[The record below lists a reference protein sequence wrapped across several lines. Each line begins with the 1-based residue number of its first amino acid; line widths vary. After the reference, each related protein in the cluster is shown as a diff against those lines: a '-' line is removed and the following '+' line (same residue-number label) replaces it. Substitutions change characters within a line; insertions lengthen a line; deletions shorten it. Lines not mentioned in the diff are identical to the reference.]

1 MSDLNNQNEMGNVF
15 AESSARQKQRI
26 EQRQQNLD
34 RYQVFVTDEQYDI
47 LNGLISQ
54 SDDPTEIENEGYR
67 VANAMKYSEM
77 YGIELA
83 DAYRDLDMLNAA
95 NFGEGAFN
103 TPKDAFMAVVDSF
116 TQGVKQMER
125 NSVGK
130 QIREAEEA
138 GNDRRVQEL
147 YQTIAGIDEEIAGL
161 QDTQSRNIITKM
173 FKYGAQSLPYTGAAI
188 ATSAVG
194 GLLGGGIGAVVLGT
208 MSSYEAMR
216 GEEYLQLR
224 EDGAS
229 VDTAGKIA
237 DASALLQGIVE
248 VSLGT
253 VAGYAGNVVGKSPV
267 AKAAS
272 DKITRNVFSRMY
284 YGGAWKRAAAV
295 VGKLGVD
302 FLSEANEEG
311 LEEVIQ
317 ELVSSGARALSAEL
331 EDYDVDG
338 LTASEVAQNAWES
351 YKGGFLGALVLGA
364 PNIAFNAK
372 ATVQDFKDFNS
383 AAQNIESKEAFIKET
398 SNSPLLDGMSDEA
411 KVQAQEEVYA
421 KFEPQRNKRAEAER
435 ALAEDRAEVIDTS
448 DNVEETVTDES
459 GRVVREDEYRNED
472 GSLNYVDRVYD
483 TNEDG
488 STENQLIVKGKG
500 NQEYGRIMY
509 NEDADGNI
517 VISDFTMSPTRE
529 NLRQEVFTDFA
540 EKFAGRNIEWET
552 RGNTAASVRESLVN
566 NNVRGSQNGLSYFAD
581 KNEVANQKTRMS
593 WDRQIREAI
602 PSMTSEQR
610 STGIALVESFANKHG
625 KSLAEYDMDIFNGKL
640 FLDKA
645 SREAY
650 ETALSQGMNPDNI
663 GGYVDIEE
671 LGKSTK
677 GIIYAAKKG
686 DATTFVHENAHIFRR
701 LLTADEMAQAEKLF
715 NVTDHNWTRQNEED
729 FAYALQGYAFEG
741 KAVGEAEPLFRK
753 LAQALVRVY
762 NSLKGKIDFNPE
774 LSDFI
779 EGLFAD
785 PSTALAQAQR
795 AVEQNERASQ
805 NQLSNNSLQLNET
818 ESVID
823 DTNADVSERVEEA
836 INKAGDDVLNELYQF
851 IDVKGAMNLTDRVK
865 TLYDRAEEMRD
876 NGADKETIRK
886 LTGYSEGPDGVF
898 QYELDDSQNE
908 IIDRDGMQKA
918 INAASFMSRAMA
930 NPGVTAQ
937 NLELLQYAMDKQL
950 ELLNA
955 EKNTVG
961 KIYKAGE
968 LYTAKPEL
976 KNIRVGFVYD
986 PRRIRAVQFEGGI
999 GVNLAYIQNLED
1011 LQGAL
1016 VHELQHIIDLKVN
1029 TAGYNGDFFSDLN
1042 YAMEAVELNNKEY
1055 YADLVDDGGIV
1066 QYFLTD
1072 PYERNAHAAQRRM
1085 NLTAAQRRAYKL
1097 SDVVNNNYLFQ
1108 TQDTDSNGMLRIKH
1122 GITKANAIADYLEER
1137 LNSWGYETRRDASTL
1152 SNSQYITITNY
1163 SEKTGKESKYNVDE
1177 LKIRISD
1184 HDLPPSYDGL
1194 NGYEDYDLRSGKK
1207 NTNRPGT
1214 GGNATTYD
1222 VALQNLWDELKE
1234 KPKSDNVDISDL
1246 PEWARNI
1253 GDTYEAFKASG
1264 RIPLLVSEVVNGGTW
1279 SKNKK
1284 PNKTQQYERLK
1295 KILAS
1300 SAVGNSLV
1308 DIISAY
1314 DGFEDNI
1321 RTAKAIESKYNS
1333 SESDTVRAQYEGTD
1347 QWMKAPNGADTKL
1360 TENQWLQVRT
1370 ESFKN
1375 WFGDWESDPQNASKV
1390 VDENGEPMVV
1400 YHGTEHSGF
1409 DTFNF
1414 EDGNLSFFTPN
1425 KAQAV
1430 SYAGTEEIAVNG
1442 TDKRGIYAS
1451 FMSLKNP
1458 KVIDFNG
1465 ADFQGFNE
1473 NGDSVIDTFTDEEAY
1488 KAREEGYDGIIIRNV
1503 YNDYGDYQ
1511 HNIDPKEEMKRN
1523 FINDEYVSFSSS
1535 QIKSTTDNNGN
1546 FDAENDSILFQ
1557 DITETDNF
1565 KAWFGDWQNDPE
1577 NASKVVDENGRPKVV
1592 YHGTARGDRVGNVF
1606 DPKRATSGPMAFFT
1620 DDKEVA
1626 TSYSKNK
1633 KDTSISRD
1641 YDSYDDIRRFTV
1653 KIGKKKVPIDR
1664 AWFSLEPEQREALRE
1679 NSGKIT
1685 TDEDGNIIV
1694 VEGNEDGLGNFAY
1707 TRKEYRGDILKA
1719 LYDHWVMSGQLFG
1732 DDVKMFPEVL
1742 KKAGLSDVFY
1752 EDPDYRE
1759 EKVYE
1764 VYLNLRNP
1772 LVTSNVSNELVD
1784 ALHEAGKKAQRKY
1797 DREKA
1802 TFADAWDKSN
1812 VSPEEWLEDFDND
1825 YAEGTTY
1832 VWTRVPDWVTKVL
1845 KDFGYD
1851 GIQDD
1856 GGKFHENKHNVYIP
1870 FNSYQIKSAYENRGT
1885 FDPTKKN
1892 ILYQTVY
1899 HGSAADFDRFDTENY
1914 GLSGEGSMSFGYGT
1928 YVTESEK
1935 IARDYAMRQANDKYL
1950 VGMANDMLEHIESGF
1965 RTFEEEKQNA
1975 IEWYSKWKK
1984 YSIEN
1989 PVRAKELKAK
1999 YDFAK
2004 SLNSLEDL
2012 KNASNPEGKRHLY
2025 TIDIPDDGY
2034 IKWDDTIS
2042 SKTVDKVKEEL
2053 FNKLAYEPNS
2063 DGEYEYKGVE
2073 KQLKKDLDD
2082 VFDSEYTGRSLYG
2095 TVSSYLG
2102 GDKEA
2107 SKFLSSI
2114 GYVGIDYPAGTNYGN
2129 GNDARNFVIFNDND
2143 AEITGKLLFQ
2153 YLQGELDADT
2163 LKEAAD
2169 FTSWEEWYEYAK
2181 AMDTDGVLSGAWD
2194 DVSEQNWFKS
2204 AWESAQKIYNAEPAE
2219 DPELQADKDK
2229 QFVELIKKPGYLE
2242 DFLERAKR
2250 YMGMQLDQPSDEAEA
2265 AEFDRIRDMQR
2276 FTGNV
2281 MADPVHYTNDLDD
2294 TQKKKLLTMIESS
2307 PREYRAIYAEVFG
2320 DANLEVPEGMDYTID
2335 TSVMPE
2341 EMALEL
2347 DAMTPAQRREAV
2359 KAVEDEQIRQQIESG
2374 SLPMDT
2380 TLDRYIKV
2388 VDADNKKLKKEIEK
2402 LKSEYREDLARIN
2415 NAQKKALLEE
2425 YERLQEMAAEMQGRN
2440 LKGNSRVSSGLSAGA
2455 MATSNVVDASEN
2467 GSYNT
2472 VMDRIASLK
2481 KMFAGERDAA
2491 AIIAKADERAKQKVL
2506 QQKKKAEADALR
2518 EMKKLR
2524 TNTVKRM
2531 VRKVSFTNVNYDEAK
2546 KIIAI
2551 QNFIDHWVRN
2561 GVNLWLGEAEV
2572 TASEIYNQYTMD
2584 SDFRDEV
2591 DKTLT
2596 GRKAGARGQR
2606 VLRNLRDAM
2615 SDDEGLPF
2623 SQWTPKMKNELIE
2636 ALGTNDQVIRLNL
2649 DALKKQ
2655 RQSAIHSFIAK
2666 NGTITEENM
2675 KTVYESLPKDVIAR
2689 IRYTPMNKW
2698 TLAQAEELARYID
2711 AIYED
2716 GKKIYAGRQ
2725 QLRRDRYEELR
2736 RRIQD
2741 AVKDTGIRIEDD
2753 DTPEEI
2759 KKKQEKIAKIL
2770 GLRTQGKGTAASAA
2784 EKRSMR
2790 EKFMAA
2796 DRGTGN
2802 VRRFARVM
2810 DNWTEGV
2817 FTDTLCFS
2825 EYMAWD
2831 DEQKAIN
2838 ERSRHVQDYMKEHGI
2853 TMEKLVEKHTY
2864 PGLMDGQ
2871 DVTYTTDELLYIYI
2885 ANMDEMSQAAVMYG
2899 NFTTAEEKESVKQH
2913 EQKYADKEAIKWF
2926 MANAENRFNRVL
2938 LDAERIINTDKDL
2951 AGLVQVIENDY
2962 EKQYERL
2969 NRVSIDVFN
2978 TPVNRVSAYVPLYRL
2993 EQTGDT
2999 NEQQVAK
3006 DILANTTGTPSN
3018 YVGRGMTKNRVEI
3031 SPTNQK
3037 PVQLGLFKTWA
3048 DSMEKTEHFIAYGEL
3063 VRDLN
3068 AIYTSQAAS
3077 ATREAIAS
3085 RYGQDAN
3092 NYIKEYINELAN
3104 PNKGQPKTAL
3114 DTLVH
3119 VMRGQTAPAYLAWKT
3134 SGIIKQLCTSPWPFM
3149 AYVSPAEYLTSIG
3162 EFIKDWNGMN
3172 DFVKSRSVF
3181 MANRTIDPIID
3192 LIKEAQ
3198 MNADN
3203 KVKAS
3208 LASFNKMGMQGLEWA
3223 DWVSVAPG
3231 WYAAYKQ
3238 KTAEIEKAQK
3248 NMDPLADG
3256 YKDSEAIER
3265 EAIAYAD
3272 DVVRLTQPSG
3282 RKADLSP
3289 VFKNS
3294 AEIAKILLQF
3304 QTSLNVIYQNIRFDL
3319 PYQIRNHQYRQ
3330 AAGAVIGYTAAGILV
3345 NAVVSGLFTGDGS
3358 DDEPEEKLKRAV
3370 FYATTQF
3377 TDSVPV
3383 VGQQL
3388 TNVVQKVLT
3397 GEGYYSNSTL
3407 FPVVDVLT
3415 KTVSDVAKDNY
3426 AKAAEDFGEGVAYT
3440 LGLPVSGTKEL
3451 LRIFGIGDN
3460 EEGLDFNP
3468 EALWGRR

>member
-1 MSDLNNQNEMGNVF
+1 MSDEL
-15 AESSARQKQRI
+15 KRI
-26 EQRQQNLD
+26 ETPTEKLARAKQLYNAVNEAQQEELDTYFVPLNTNEREVIQSYLATASTPEEAEDMRYNVASAIQYSKWLDIPLEEAYSNLSALNTQYIGGSD
-34 RYQVFVTDEQYDI
+34 TKTPKSNFIAVSDNFNIGMLQLKRNDIGKKLMEAENNGYGTVNELRNELAELDAKISAYSDEQARSLPIEALKTAAMSAPFTTKGIMAQAAGSLLLGPIGGIVAGTLTSYDAMVGEEY
-47 LNGLISQ
+47 LNLTADGHDPQLSKNIASVSALFQGMVESLDGLQ
-54 SDDPTEIENEGYR
+54 P
-67 VANAMKYSEM
+67 
-77 YGIELA
+77 
-83 DAYRDLDMLNAA
+83 AYAATFGAGKAA
-95 NFGEGAFN
+95 NTGLKSAYNNITKTFFQNVYTSGA
-103 TPKDAFMAVVDSF
+103 M
-116 TQGVKQMER
+116 
-125 NSVGK
+125 GK
-130 QIREAEEA
+130 
-138 GNDRRVQEL
+138 
-147 YQTIAGIDEEIAGL
+147 IAGTAG
-161 QDTQSRNIITKM
+161 
-173 FKYGAQSLPYTGAAI
+173 
-188 ATSAVG
+188 SAVG
-194 GLLGGGIGAVVLGT
+194 GYIWNAIG
-208 MSSYEAMR
+208 E
-216 GEEYLQLR
+216 
-224 EDGAS
+224 
-229 VDTAGKIA
+229 GK
-237 DASALLQGIVE
+237 E
-248 VSLGT
+248 
-253 VAGYAGNVVGKSPV
+253 
-267 AKAAS
+267 
-272 DKITRNVFSRMY
+272 
-284 YGGAWKRAAAV
+284 
-295 VGKLGVD
+295 
-302 FLSEANEEG
+302 
-311 LEEVIQ
+311 
-317 ELVSSGARALSAEL
+317 
-331 EDYDVDG
+331 
-338 LTASEVAQNAWES
+338 EVAQGFISDLAKSLATAIDKYAESNSLKDATGAAWTKLKSLDVANEAIENF
-351 YKGGFLGALVLGA
+351 KGGVLGALVLGV
-364 PNIAFNAK
+364 PNMYFDGK
-372 ATVQDFKDFNS
+372 ATVEDFANVGNKAETID
-383 AAQNIESKEAFIKET
+383 SKEAFKKET
-398 SNSPLLDGMSDEA
+398 ADSPIYEGMTKEA
-411 KVQAQEEVYA
+411 KSEAQEQIWNAY
-421 KFEPQRNKRAEAER
+421 EPQRNKRAEAER
-435 ALAEDRAEVIDTS
+435 ALAEDIAEVIDTS

-517 VISDFTMSPTRE
+517 TISDFTMSPTRE

-566 NNVRGSQNGLSYFAD
+566 NNVRGSQNGLNYFAD

-805 NQLSNNSLQLNET
+805 NQLSNNSLQLNEN

-955 EKNTVG
+955 DKNTVG

-976 KNIRVGFVYD
+976 KNIRVGYVYD

-999 GVNLAYIQNLED
+999 GVNLAYVQNLED

-1122 GITKANAIADYLEER
+1122 GITKAIAIADYLEER

-1264 RIPLLVSEVVNGGTW
+1264 RIPSFISEVMNGGSW

-1284 PNKTQQYERLK
+1284 PNKAQQYKRLK
-1295 KILAS
+1295 ELLAS

-1360 TENQWLQVRT
+1360 SENQWLQVRT

-1430 SYAGTEEIAVNG
+1430 SYAGTEEIAING

-1535 QIKSTTDNNGN
+1535 QIKSATDNNGN

-1557 DITETDNF
+1557 DNEDTF
-1565 KAWFGDWQNDPE
+1565 Q
-1577 NASKVVDENGRPKVV
+1577 
-1592 YHGTARGDRVGNVF
+1592 DRVNQTMTM
-1606 DPKRATSGPMAFFT
+1606 DRAKEMIQRTFAVSNIKQWYDGQYKNGDEWLAGEGV
-1620 DDKEVA
+1620 DDVA
-1626 TSYSKNK
+1626 MYIENEYVIMDKYINPLYKQFQELYDGEMTIYDIVEAYKNG
-1633 KDTSISRD
+1633 TL
-1641 YDSYDDIRRFTV
+1641 T
-1653 KIGKKKVPIDR
+1653 GKKKEEAFKSTIDLSKEFDTNDEKFY
-1664 AWFSLEPEQREALRE
+1664 APKE
-1679 NSGKIT
+1679 I
-1685 TDEDGNIIV
+1685 DEDS
-1694 VEGNEDGLGNFAY
+1694 VEL
-1707 TRKEYRGDILKA
+1707 
-1719 LYDHWVMSGQLFG
+1719 
-1732 DDVKMFPEVL
+1732 L
-1742 KKAGLSDVFY
+1742 KKASQRVTKTNKDEVNKARADFVTKAHNIDFAETVGLTQSEVNSKIKQWTLYPNKVREASMRFNNGVSRANQWTGLENSHLLKSWTIT
-1752 EDPDYRE
+1752 EDE
-1759 EKVYE
+1759 
-1764 VYLNLRNP
+1764 LRNM
-1772 LVTSNVSNELVD
+1772 VKGIEGESSEWQRNYIVSTMLALDTHIDYSEL
-1784 ALHEAGKKAQRKY
+1784 
-1797 DREKA
+1797 
-1802 TFADAWDKSN
+1802 
-1812 VSPEEWLEDFDND
+1812 
-1825 YAEGTTY
+1825 TY
-1832 VWTRVPDWVTKVL
+1832 VFNDKTPGHNNAAGYYKASEKTIYIRHDGQNTVAHETGHYIDNKWGKELLGRDDYLTENRFLATKDIEDTDLKSFFNHFFTLLDSIEDVAQATSEYDMSSKEVFARFVAKFTEWTRVLATNNRYQFEDKWY
-1845 KDFGYD
+1845 KD
-1851 GIQDD
+1851 
-1856 GGKFHENKHNVYIP
+1856 KFTTAQFVDFVKLLQEKSYLDNKKKEK
-1870 FNSYQIKSAYENRGT
+1870 SIKST
-1885 FDPTKKN
+1885 P
-1892 ILYQTVY
+1892 I
-1899 HGSAADFDRFDTENY
+1899 
-1914 GLSGEGSMSFGYGT
+1914 
-1928 YVTESEK
+1928 
-1935 IARDYAMRQANDKYL
+1935 
-1950 VGMANDMLEHIESGF
+1950 
-1965 RTFEEEKQNA
+1965 
-1975 IEWYSKWKK
+1975 
-1984 YSIEN
+1984 
-1989 PVRAKELKAK
+1989 
-1999 YDFAK
+1999 
-2004 SLNSLEDL
+2004 
-2012 KNASNPEGKRHLY
+2012 
-2025 TIDIPDDGY
+2025 
-2034 IKWDDTIS
+2034 
-2042 SKTVDKVKEEL
+2042 
-2053 FNKLAYEPNS
+2053 
-2063 DGEYEYKGVE
+2063 
-2073 KQLKKDLDD
+2073 
-2082 VFDSEYTGRSLYG
+2082 
-2095 TVSSYLG
+2095 
-2102 GDKEA
+2102 
-2107 SKFLSSI
+2107 
-2114 GYVGIDYPAGTNYGN
+2114 
-2129 GNDARNFVIFNDND
+2129 
-2143 AEITGKLLFQ
+2143 LFQ
-2153 YLQGELDADT
+2153 YLQDELDADT

-2242 DFLERAKR
+2242 DFLERARR
-2250 YMGMQLDQPSDEAEA
+2250 YMGMQLDQPSDETEA

-2320 DANLEVPEGMDYTID
+2320 DANLAVPEGMEYTVD

-2374 SLPMDT
+2374 SLPMDA

-2388 VDADNKKLKKEIEK
+2388 VDTDNKKLKKEIER

-2440 LKGNSRVSSGLSAGA
+2440 LKGNGRVSSGLSAGA

-2491 AIIAKADERAKQKVL
+2491 AIITKADERAKQKVL

-2596 GRKAGARGQR
+2596 SRKAGARGQR

-2623 SQWTPKMKNELIE
+2623 SQWTPKMKNDLIE
-2636 ALGTNDQVIRLNL
+2636 ALGANDHVIRLNL

-2666 NGTITEENM
+2666 NGTVTEENM

-2978 TPVNRVSAYVPLYRL
+2978 SPVNRVSAYVPLYRL

-3149 AYVSPAEYLTSIG
+3149 AYVSPAEYLTAIG
-3162 EFIKDWNGMN
+3162 EFIKDYNGMN

-3208 LASFNKMGMQGLEWA
+3208 LASFNKIGMQGLEWA

-3256 YKDSEAIER
+3256 YKDSEAIET

-3345 NAVVSGLFTGDGS
+3345 NAVVSGLLTGDGS

-3451 LRIFGIGDN
+3451 LRTFGIGDN

>member
-1 MSDLNNQNEMGNVF
+1 MSDLNNQNGMSNVF
-15 AESSARQKQRI
+15 AESNERQKQRS
-26 EQRQQNLD
+26 EQRQQNID
-34 RYQVFVTDEQYDI
+34 RYQVFATDEQYDI
-47 LNGLISQ
+47 LNNLISQ
-54 SDDPTEIENEGYR
+54 SDDPVEIENQGYR

-77 YGIELA
+77 YGMDLA

-95 NFGEGAFN
+95 NFGADAYK
-103 TPKDAFMAVVDSF
+103 TPKDWFMATVDSF
-116 TQGVKQMER
+116 TQGVKQLER

-138 GNDRRVQEL
+138 GNEKRVQEL
-147 YQTIAGIDEEIAGL
+147 YQTIAGIDEEIASL
-161 QDTQSRNIITKM
+161 EDTQNRNIAVKAL
-173 FKYGAQSLPYTGAAI
+173 KYGAQSLPFTGATI

-194 GLLGGGIGAVVLGT
+194 GLLSGGIGAVVLGT
-208 MSSYEAMR
+208 VSSYEAMR

-224 EDGAS
+224 QDGAS
-229 VDTAGKIA
+229 VETAGKIA
-237 DASALLQGIVE
+237 DTSALLQGIVE

-253 VAGYAGNVVGKSPV
+253 VAGYAGNVVGKAPI
-267 AKAAS
+267 AKSAS
-272 DKITRNVFSRMY
+272 DAITKNVFSRMY
-284 YGGAWKRAAAV
+284 YSGAWKRTAAIAGRVAV
-295 VGKLGVD
+295 NTLA
-302 FLSEANEEG
+302 EANEEG
-311 LEEVIQ
+311 LEEVVQ
-317 ELVSSGARALSAEL
+317 ELISSGSRALAAEL
-331 EDYDVDG
+331 ESYDIDG
-338 LTASEVAQNAWES
+338 LTASEVAKNAWES

-364 PNIAFNAK
+364 PNVAFNAK
-372 ATVQDFKDFNS
+372 ATVEDFKNMDAMAS
-383 AAQNIESKEAFIKET
+383 NIESKEAFKKE
-398 SNSPLLDGMSDEA
+398 SADNPVFEGMSDDTKAE
-411 KVQAQEEVYA
+411 VQEEIWNKY
-421 KFEPQRNKRAEAER
+421 EPQRNKKAEEARAM
-435 ALAEDRAEVIDTS
+435 AEDRAETIYTS
-448 DNVEETVTDES
+448 DNVEQTEEDES
-459 GRVVREDEYRNED
+459 GRIVQTEEYRNDD
-472 GSLNYVDRVYD
+472 GRLNYAESVID

-488 STENQLIVKGKG
+488 STENQYLVKGKG
-500 NQEYGRIMY
+500 NQEYGRILY

-517 VISDFTMSPTRE
+517 TINTFELSPMRE

-540 EKFAGRNIEWET
+540 EKFAGKNIEWET
-552 RGNTAASVRESLVN
+552 RGKTAAALRDELVSR
-566 NNVRGSQNGLSYFAD
+566 NVRGKNNGLNYFAD
-581 KNEVANQKTRMS
+581 KNEVQNQRTRIK
-593 WDRQIREAI
+593 WDNQIREAI
-602 PSMTSEQR
+602 PSMDADQR
-610 STGIALVESFANKHG
+610 ATGIALVESFANKHG
-625 KSLAEYDMDIFNGKL
+625 QNIADYDMEVFNGKL
-640 FLDKA
+640 FIDKA

-805 NQLSNNSLQLNET
+805 SQLSNNPLQLNET
-818 ESVID
+818 VNTNEAIID
-823 DTNADVSERVEEA
+823 DNSNYTTDRVEA
-836 INKAGDDVLNELYQF
+836 ATDKASEDVLFQF
-851 IDVKGAMNLTDRVK
+851 VDVKGAMNLGSRASS
-865 TLYDRAEEMRD
+865 LYDRAEQMRE
-876 NGADKETIRK
+876 NGADLETIRQ
-886 LTGYSEGPDGVF
+886 LTGYSVGPDGVF
-898 QYELDDSQNE
+898 QLELDDSQNE
-908 IIDRDGMQKA
+908 IIDREGIGRA
-918 INAASFMSRAMA
+918 INASGYVSRVIG
-930 NPGVTAQ
+930 NPNADAVM
-937 NLELLQYAMDKQL
+937 LESVQSVMDKQL
-950 ELLNA
+950 ELLNS
-955 EKNTVG
+955 KYDTVS
-961 KIYKAGE
+961 KLYKAGE

-976 KNIRVGFVYD
+976 KDIRVGYVYD

-999 GVNLAYIQNLED
+999 GINIAYCNSVEE

-1016 VHELQHIIDLKVN
+1016 VHELQHIIDLKVDTN
-1029 TAGYNGDFFSDLN
+1029 KYTGDFFTGLANALDT
-1042 YAMEAVELNNKEY
+1042 VENGSHAY

-1108 TQDTDSNGMLRIKH
+1108 NTDTSGM
-1122 GITKANAIADYLEER
+1122 
-1137 LNSWGYETRRDASTL
+1137 
-1152 SNSQYITITNY
+1152 
-1163 SEKTGKESKYNVDE
+1163 KE
-1177 LKIRISD
+1177 IR
-1184 HDLPPSYDGL
+1184 
-1194 NGYEDYDLRSGKK
+1194 K
-1207 NTNRPGT
+1207 
-1214 GGNATTYD
+1214 
-1222 VALQNLWDELKE
+1222 
-1234 KPKSDNVDISDL
+1234 
-1246 PEWARNI
+1246 
-1253 GDTYEAFKASG
+1253 
-1264 RIPLLVSEVVNGGTW
+1264 
-1279 SKNKK
+1279 
-1284 PNKTQQYERLK
+1284 
-1295 KILAS
+1295 
-1300 SAVGNSLV
+1300 
-1308 DIISAY
+1308 
-1314 DGFEDNI
+1314 
-1321 RTAKAIESKYNS
+1321 
-1333 SESDTVRAQYEGTD
+1333 QYEGTD

-1360 TENQWLQVRT
+1360 TESQWLQVRT

-1375 WFGDWESDPQNASKV
+1375 WFGDWESDQQNASKV

-1442 TDKRGIYAS
+1442 ADKRGIYAS

-1488 KAREEGYDGIIIRNV
+1488 KAREEGHDGIIIRNV

-1511 HNIDPKEEMKRN
+1511 DRIDPKEEARRN

-1535 QIKSTTDNNGN
+1535 QIKSATDNNGDFSADN
-1546 FDAENDSILFQ
+1546 PSILFQ

-1664 AWFSLEPEQREALRE
+1664 AWFSLDPEQRVALRE

-1694 VEGNEDGLGNFAY
+1694 VEDNEDGLGNFAY

-1802 TFADAWDKSN
+1802 TFADAWDKSY

-1856 GGKFHENKHNVYIP
+1856 GGKYHEDKHNVFIP

-1899 HGSAADFDRFDTENY
+1899 HGSVADFDRFDTENY
-1914 GLSGEGSMSFGYGT
+1914 GFSGEGSMSFGYGT
-1928 YVTESEK
+1928 YVTDSRA
-1935 IARDYAMRQANDKYL
+1935 IAKDYAERQGEQILDRRWYPSQHIKSKMDKGLSYEEAVKEEIASLSKLAENKRNPVAKENYL
-1950 VGMANDMLEHIESGF
+1950 EQIEMLKNIS
-1965 RTFEEEKQNA
+1965 EEELFSDKV
-1975 IEWYSKWKK
+1975 K
-1984 YSIEN
+1984 
-1989 PVRAKELKAK
+1989 
-1999 YDFAK
+1999 
-2004 SLNSLEDL
+2004 
-2012 KNASNPEGKRHLY
+2012 HLY
-2025 TIDIPDDGY
+2025 TIEIPDDGY
-2034 IKWDDTIS
+2034 IKWDETIS
-2042 SKTVDKVKEEL
+2042 SETVDKVKEGL

-2153 YLQGELDADT
+2153 YLQDDLDADI

-2169 FTSWEEWYEYAK
+2169 FDTWEEWYEYAK
-2181 AMDTDGVLSGAWD
+2181 AMDTDGIVTGAWD
-2194 DVSEQNWFKS
+2194 AVSEQAWFKS
-2204 AWESAQKIYNAEPAE
+2204 AWESAHKIYN
-2219 DPELQADKDK
+2219 PEQIVDEADEEKKDRD
-2229 QFVELIKKPGYLE
+2229 FIELINKPGYLE
-2242 DFLERAKR
+2242 DFIDRVKR
-2250 YMGMQLDQPSDEAEA
+2250 YLALDYEAPQDAEEAARFEAELEKQNFA
-2265 AEFDRIRDMQR
+2265 Q
-2276 FTGNV
+2276 NV
-2281 MADPVHYTNDLDD
+2281 FADPTHFAELDD
-2294 TQKKKLLTMIESS
+2294 TKRKKLLTMIKNT
-2307 PREYRAIYAEVFG
+2307 PREYRKVYAEVFN
-2320 DANLEVPEGMDYTID
+2320 DSYLSVPEGYEQTV
-2335 TSVMPE
+2335 SSSYAPE
-2341 EMALEL
+2341 DMQLEL
-2347 DAMTPAQRREAV
+2347 DNMTPAQRKEAV
-2359 KAVEDEQIRQQIESG
+2359 HAIEEDAIRQQIVNG
-2374 SLPMDT
+2374 TLPMDGT
-2380 TLDRYIKV
+2380 IDKYARV
-2388 VDADNKKLKKEIEK
+2388 AQKEIKRLQKEVDRLQK
-2402 LKSEYREDLARIN
+2402 EYRDDLNKISGE
-2415 NAQKKALLEE
+2415 QKKALIEE
-2425 YERLQEMAAEMQGRN
+2425 YNKLLEMQTEMQNRG
-2440 LKGNSRVSSGLSAGA
+2440 LKGNSRISSGLSAGA
-2455 MATSNVVDASEN
+2455 QATSNVVDASEN
-2467 GSYNT
+2467 GAYNT
-2472 VMDRIASLK
+2472 IMDRIGKLK
-2481 KMFAGERDAA
+2481 KMLTADRESA
-2491 AIIAKADERAKQKVL
+2491 AIIAKADERQKQKIL
-2506 QQKKKAEADALR
+2506 QQKKKAEAEALK
-2518 EMKKLR
+2518 EMRRLR
-2524 TNTVKRM
+2524 TNMVKRM
-2531 VRKVSFTNVNYDEAK
+2531 MRKVSFDRVDYDDAK
-2546 KIIAI
+2546 SIIAV
-2551 QNFIDHWVRN
+2551 QNFINNWVKK

-2572 TASEIYNQYTMD
+2572 SAEEIWQQYKTD

-2591 DKTLT
+2591 NKTLASK
-2596 GRKAGARGQR
+2596 KAGYKGYTVRQ
-2606 VLRNLRDAM
+2606 NLDEAM
-2615 SDDEGLPF
+2615 SDAGRSFE
-2623 SQWTPKMKNELIE
+2623 QWTADMKNNLIT
-2636 ALGTNDQVIRLNL
+2636 ALGANDQVIRLNL
-2649 DALKKQ
+2649 DSLAEARKGSL
-2655 RQSAIHSFIAK
+2655 AGLTDK
-2666 NGTITEENM
+2666 NGNVTEENM
-2675 KTVYESLPKDVIAR
+2675 KIVYEVLPKEIVAR
-2689 IRYTPMNKW
+2689 IRYKPMKSW
-2698 TLAQAEELARYID
+2698 TLAEAEELTKIID
-2711 AIYED
+2711 DIYEE
-2716 GKKIYAGRQ
+2716 GKKVYAGKQ

-2741 AVKDTGIRIEDD
+2741 TVKETGIEILPA
-2753 DTPEEI
+2753 DTPEEQ
-2759 KKKQEKIAKIL
+2759 KKKQEQIKKIL
-2770 GLRTQGKGTAASAA
+2770 GLRTQVKGTSAAAS

-2810 DNWTEGV
+2810 DNWSEGV
-2817 FTDTLCFS
+2817 FTDTLCFP
-2825 EYMAWD
+2825 EYMAYD

-2838 ERSRHVQDYMKEHGI
+2838 KRSKHIQNYMAEHGI
-2853 TMEKLVEKHTY
+2853 TIEALQEQHNY
-2864 PGLMDGQ
+2864 ADLFDGS
-2871 DVTYTTDELLYIYI
+2871 DKTFSTDELLYIYV
-2885 ANMDEMSQAAVMYG
+2885 ADKDEMSKAAVMYG
-2899 NFTTAEEKESVKQH
+2899 NFTTAEEKEAVKQH
-2913 EQKYADKEAIKWF
+2913 EAKYADKDAIKWF
-2926 MANAENRFNRVL
+2926 MSNAQSRYERVL
-2938 LDAERIINTDKDL
+2938 MDATELIRTNKDL
-2951 AGLVQVIENDY
+2951 AGLVQAIENDY
-2962 EKQYERL
+2962 ADQYGRL
-2969 NRVSIDVFN
+2969 NRTSIEVFN
-2978 TPVNRVSAYVPLYRL
+2978 MPVNRVESYVPLIRQ
-2993 EQTGDT
+2993 ESSGET
-2999 NEQQVAK
+2999 NEQQIMH
-3006 DILANTTGTPSN
+3006 DIMADTTGAPSS
-3018 YVGRGMTKNRVEI
+3018 YVNRGMTKSRIKI
-3031 SPTNQK
+3031 SPLNQK

-3048 DSMEKTEHFIAYGEL
+3048 DSMERTEHFIAYGEL

-3068 AIYTSQAAS
+3068 AIYTGQAAS
-3077 ATREAIAS
+3077 ATREAIAT

-3104 PNKGQPKTAL
+3104 PNKGQARSAL
-3114 DTLVH
+3114 DTFCH
-3119 VMRGQTAPAYLAWKT
+3119 VLRGQTAPAYLAWKT
-3134 SGIIKQLCTSPWPFM
+3134 SGIIKQLCTSPMPFM
-3149 AYVSPAEYLTSIG
+3149 AYVSPAEYLAAIG
-3162 EFIKDWNGMN
+3162 EFIKDYNGMN

-3181 MANRTIDPIID
+3181 MENRTIDPIID
-3192 LIKEAQ
+3192 LIREAQ
-3198 MNADN
+3198 SKADN
-3203 KVKAS
+3203 KTKAA
-3208 LASFNKMGMQGLEWA
+3208 LASFNKLGMQGLEWA
-3223 DWVSVAPG
+3223 DWISVAPG
-3231 WYAAYKQ
+3231 WYAVYKN
-3238 KTAEIEKAQK
+3238 KYAELENANKVLEPLEQMSSEDIEAK
-3248 NMDPLADG
+3248 
-3256 YKDSEAIER
+3256 
-3265 EAIAYAD
+3265 AIAHAD
-3272 DVVRLTQPSG
+3272 DIVRLTQPSG
-3282 RKADLSP
+3282 RKADLAP
-3289 VFKNS
+3289 LFKNS
-3294 AEIAKILLQF
+3294 SEIAKILLQF

-3319 PYQIRNHQYRQ
+3319 PYQIRNKQYRQ
-3330 AAGAVIGYTAAGILV
+3330 AAGAIIGYTAAGILV
-3345 NAVVSGLFTGDGS
+3345 NTVVSGLFTGDG
-3358 DDEPEEKLKRAV
+3358 DDDDWKERLRRSV

-3383 VGQQL
+3383 VGQTI
-3388 TNVVQKVLT
+3388 TNVSQKLLT

-3407 FPVVDVLT
+3407 FPVMDVLKNLVT
-3415 KTVSDVAKDNY
+3415 DIADDKY
-3426 AKAAEDFGEGVAYT
+3426 AKAAEDFAEGIAYN
-3440 LGLPVSGTKEL
+3440 LGLPVSGSKEL
-3451 LRIFGIGDN
+3451 LRVFGIGDR
-3460 EEGLDFNP
+3460 EEGMDFKP
-3468 EALWGRR
+3468 QALWGRR